1 MDHNRK
7 IPGNSPAHLAP
18 EIFFLL
24 PDKRLIPVKVQS
36 DFANGYACVTPAGN
50 KLVWRRM
57 LLQRHFDLLQLLPET
72 RFYRTRMQAQH
83 GKTVLRVLSAKRQHG
98 RYGIRVNI
106 GKKYTF
112 NSMTEGKFHRSLP
125 VLTE

>member
-1 MDHNRK
+1 MR
-7 IPGNSPAHLAP
+7 I
-18 EIFFLL
+18 
-24 PDKRLIPVKVQS
+24 S
-36 DFANGYACVTPAGN
+36 DWSSDVRSSDLCVTPAGN

-106 GKKYTF
+106 GKKYPF
-112 NSMTEGKFHRSLP
+112 NSLTEGMFHRYLP
-125 VLTE
+125 VLIEFREIEMSMRIRQQIIFRV